1 MIWHGQ
7 TIHFAH
13 TKCHPLG
20 SGNWTEENP
29 FWQLTWATVWICD
42 ISEYSPQSFITS
54 RVTDTNCSCFGFP
67 ILLGLFFFGCTSW
80 HRKMREKCGKLK
92 AEGESPGLGPNLH
105 TKA

>member
-67 ILLGLFFFGCTSW
+67 ILLGLFFFWLHVLAPENAGEMW
-80 HRKMREKCGKLK
+80 K